1 VAINP
6 DGSAGAREVVVTLPE
21 TVPDGVAVDAEG
33 HLYVCC
39 YAPSRIYR
47 AAPGGTPE
55 VFVDDWEAHTLSNP
69 TNLAFGGERF
79 DQLLVANLGRWNL
92 TRIEA
97 GVRGAPLACHRGTR

>member
-1 VAINP
+1 VAISA

-21 TVPDGVAVDAEG
+21 TVPDGVAFDAEG
-33 HLYVCC
+33 NLYICC

-47 AAPGGTPE
+47 VAPGGEAE

-69 TNLAFGGERF
+69 TNLAFAGKDF

-97 GVRGAPLACHRGTR
+97 GVRGAPLACHRRAR